1 VGIQQQWKDRSI
13 QETHAARAICDGKQR
28 RLKSSYGKA
37 CQKANWMDLSL
48 AAKYPSVL
56 ISQTLCVGLQSSW
69 SKLMALPMT
78 CRLSMIAS
86 APSGLKRKGIG

>member
-1 VGIQQQWKDRSI
+1 VGIQQQWKDRSN
-13 QETHAARAICDGKQR
+13 QETQDARVICDSKQHQ
-28 RLKSSYGKA
+28 LKSSCGKA

-48 AAKYPSVL
+48 AAKYPSAL

-69 SKLMALPMT
+69 SKLMTLPMT

-86 APSGLKRKGIG
+86 VPSGLKRKGIG